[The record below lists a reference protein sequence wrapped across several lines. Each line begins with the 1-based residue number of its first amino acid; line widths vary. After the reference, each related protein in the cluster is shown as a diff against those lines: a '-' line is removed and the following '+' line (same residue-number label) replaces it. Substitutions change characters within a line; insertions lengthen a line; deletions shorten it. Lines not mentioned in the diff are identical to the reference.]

1 MNVAQLIEELQKH
14 PRNRH
19 VFVEEMKTEFAYGL
33 INSARSQ
40 EIKFQEEPG
49 GKSLATDT
57 VVILSE
63 D

>member
-14 PRNRH
+14 PRNRQ
-19 VFVEEMKTEFAYGL
+19 VFVDERKTEFAYGL
-33 INSARSQ
+33 INSANSKK
-40 EIKFQEEPG
+40 IKFQEEPG